1 MLQIAKGIEI
11 SAEMIQKYSTFL
23 PDDIIEIWKEYG
35 YGSLLGGYLR
45 VINPEE
51 YQELLRESYF
61 RGNVSIPIFSTAFG
75 DILTLEEGE
84 YIGMIMYKYG
94 DSRLITKKKRFIQN
108 LEDDCFVGKYFQI
121 PLYTEAVSLIGELKP
136 DECFG
141 YVPLLGLGGKETVEN
156 LSKVKMREHIEL
168 ITQLVG
174 KIEM

>member
-1 MLQIAKGIEI
+1 MLQITKGKEI
-11 SAEMIQKYSTFL
+11 GTEIVQKYRTLL
-23 PDDIIEIWKEYG
+23 PDDIIKIWKEYG

-75 DILTLEEGE
+75 DILTLEEGD
-84 YIGMIMYKYG
+84 YIGMIIYKYG
-94 DSRLITKKKRFIQN
+94 DSHLITKKKRFLQN
-108 LEDDCFVGKYFQI
+108 LEDDYFVGKYFQI
-121 PLYTEAVSLIGELKP
+121 SLYTEAVSLIGELEA

-141 YVPLLGLGGKETVEN
+141 YVPLLGLGGKETIEN